1 MKILSR
7 LKIQN
12 LSRRKEQ
19 HMEEKNITPD
29 SENNTEEE
37 VKIDEELIEKAV
49 DSLSEESS
57 DEEDA
62 VSEYNDTASE
72 YAALE
77 DALNEA
83 NDKFNEAND
92 KLNEEKDNYRRLFA
106 EYDNYRKRTAREKT
120 ETYQNATAKCIEE
133 ILPFIDS
140 FERSLEIECADE
152 NFKKGMDMIFK
163 QLQDFLTKMNVKE
176 VESLGAEFDPNV
188 HNAIQQLDGTD
199 YASNRVCQVY
209 QKGYMIGDKLIRPA
223 MVAVAL

>member
-1 MKILSR
+1 
-7 LKIQN
+7 
-12 LSRRKEQ
+12 
-19 HMEEKNITPD
+19 MEDKKTAP
-29 SENNTEEE
+29 ENNTP
-37 VKIDEELIEKAV
+37 DEEIVNEELTEENV
-49 DSLSEESS
+49 DSLSEEDS

-83 NDKFNEAND
+83 NDKY
-92 KLNEEKDNYRRLFA
+92 LRLFA

-133 ILPFIDS
+133 LLPFIDS
-140 FERSLEIECADE
+140 FERSLGIESADE

-163 QLQDFLTKMNVKE
+163 QLMDFLGKMNVRE
-176 VESLGAEFDPNV
+176 VDSLGAEFDPNI

-199 YASNRVCQVY
+199 YASNHVCQVY